1 MTQMNTRTQSI
12 WDTSRTTTA
21 VRDEN
26 AAFDPLSNQPRKEAL
41 ENAQE
46 PTAGSTLDPALQ
58 QRGLDIVN
66 GGAVGNVEEDM
77 PGVVLA
83 MNDLSKDWR
92 PGDDKN
98 PNREKVK
105 RGSLKLMEMTGGDNS
120 MENFPQFSH
129 ILEALKVLDYS
140 GCSKLTGQSVS
151 EFCGET
157 TRLSRDWCK

>member
-1 MTQMNTRTQSI
+1 MNTRTQSI
-12 WDTSRTTTA
+12 WDTSRTITS
-21 VRDEN
+21 VRGEN
-26 AAFDPLSNQPRKEAL
+26 ATFDPLSNQPRKEVV

-46 PTAGSTLDPALQ
+46 STAGSTLDPALQ

-98 PNREKVK
+98 PNREEVK
-105 RGSLKLMEMTGGDNS
+105 RGSLKLMEMTGGDNTI
-120 MENFPQFSH
+120 ENFPQFAL
-129 ILEALKVLDYS
+129 ILETLKVLDFS
-140 GCSKLTGQSVS
+140 DCTQLRGT
-151 EFCGET
+151 
-157 TRLSRDWCK
+157 